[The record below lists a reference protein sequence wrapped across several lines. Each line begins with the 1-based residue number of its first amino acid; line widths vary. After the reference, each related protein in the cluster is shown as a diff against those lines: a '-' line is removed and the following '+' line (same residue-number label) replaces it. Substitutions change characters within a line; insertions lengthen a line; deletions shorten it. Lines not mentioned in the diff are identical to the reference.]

1 MPSGTAALKAT
12 SLPRLVAV
20 HLHHGRA
27 SGANLR
33 RGPEPP
39 VVAVGRRDGR
49 QRARGVH
56 RERGRVG
63 PRGGVRCRG
72 APGHGSRKVCTR
84 CFGKWDCILLHFK
97 AFALVTW
104 VNGCLRVQETHLP
117 LLLFSPWLKISI

>member
-84 CFGKWDCILLHFK
+84 CFGKWDCIQNFISK
-97 AFALVTW
+97 R
-104 VNGCLRVQETHLP
+104 LR
-117 LLLFSPWLKISI
+117 